1 MALLKRTLLTV
12 ALAASVVAY
21 VPVSVAA
28 GAGKIENA
36 TAAEVKEAI
45 DSAISL
51 SEETLAAV
59 NSDMD
64 KDAVLDL
71 YKATKQ
77 ASKRI
82 ESNVVDRL
90 RAKANS
96 YLGNSRNA
104 FKKGNKAEAVELLEK
119 AVATYKEVKTKYGAF

>member
-1 MALLKRTLLTV
+1 MALLKRTFLTV

-21 VPVSVAA
+21 VPVSVA
-28 GAGKIENA
+28 GKVENA

-45 DSAISL
+45 DSAVSL

-59 NSDMD
+59 NSDAD

-96 YLGNSRNA
+96 FLGNSRNA

-119 AVATYKEVKTKYGAF
+119 AVETYKGVKTKYGAF